1 LNVHYLA
8 TGQRVP
14 EDLHLANRQY
24 LIHRAFKT
32 RSLSS
37 PWQLDDSELAFAMSG
52 IQTMQQRESA
62 VALG

>member
-1 LNVHYLA
+1 
-8 TGQRVP
+8 
-14 EDLHLANRQY
+14 
-24 LIHRAFKT
+24 
-32 RSLSS
+32 LSS

>member
-1 LNVHYLA
+1 
-8 TGQRVP
+8 VP

-37 PWQLDDSELAFAMSG
+37 PWQLDDSELAFALSG
-52 IQTMQQRESA
+52 ASAAQRESM
-62 VALG
+62 VSHG

>member
-1 LNVHYLA
+1 
-8 TGQRVP
+8 VP

-32 RSLSS
+32 RTLSS
-37 PWQLDDSELAFAMSG
+37 PWQLDDSELGFAMSG
-52 IQTMQQRESA
+52 MHATHRESA